1 MLDEIQKLNDEI
13 NTLQQQKRSLEEV
26 AALANNQKYIGKY
39 YKSMFNSDGSTKYVK
54 VLNVTHDNAY
64 VKEVIFTKTCAIIWT
79 DYIYLPQFDSF
90 YNKSFG
96 WGWQDTIE
104 EEFKEALHKAKEK
117 IGVDENEFDS
127 V

>member
-26 AALANNQKYIGKY
+26 AALVNNQKYIGKY

-64 VKEVIFTKTCAIIWT
+64 VKEVIFTKTCAIIRT
-79 DYIYLPQFDSF
+79 DYIYLSQYDSAF
-90 YNKSFG
+90 NNSFG
-96 WGWQDTIE
+96 WGWQDAIE
-104 EEFKEALHKAKEK
+104 EEFIENLAKAKFQ
-117 IGVDENEFDS
+117 IGVE
-127 V
+127 

>member
-13 NTLQQQKRSLEEV
+13 NTLQQQKRGLEEV

-64 VKEVIFTKTCAIIWT
+64 VKEVIFTKTCAIIRT
-79 DYIYLPQFDSF
+79 DYIYLSQYDSAF
-90 YNKSFG
+90 NNSFG
-96 WGWQDTIE
+96 WGWQDAIE
-104 EEFKEALHKAKEK
+104 EEFIENLAKAKFQ
-117 IGVDENEFDS
+117 IGVE
-127 V
+127 